1 MTDDIRYFFA
11 TLTILPGVLFREWLL
26 LNVCREK
33 TKTIAFGNNII
44 AFVTSTMREKVMGRQ
59 NVFF

>member
-1 MTDDIRYFFA
+1 MTDIRYFCA
-11 TLTILPGVLFREWLL
+11 TLTVPPCVLFREWLL
-26 LNVCREK
+26 LIVCREK